1 MIKIRKLQDG
11 DIEYVRINPLEEAVK
26 NYPEFSPD
34 PKNSYTVI
42 LDDKIVGVGGIMILW
57 EGVGELW
64 LILTKDSKREGIYGL
79 MAFDAI
85 RKKIDEI
92 IEECNIYRAQAPVRV
107 DFHKAIKMME
117 ALNFEN
123 ETPNGMKN
131 YCPDGCDVYMYAR
144 IKKRRPNGNER

>member
-26 NYPEFSPD
+26 NYPKLVPD
-34 PKNSYTVI
+34 PKTSYTV
-42 LDDKIVGVGGIMILW
+42 LWDDKIVAVGGIAMLW

-64 LILTKDSKREGIYGL
+64 MILTKDSKRNGIYGL
-79 MAFDAI
+79 VAFDVI

-92 IEECNIYRAQAPVRV
+92 IEEYNIYRAQAPVRV
-107 DFHKAIKMME
+107 DFYQAIKMME
-117 ALNFEN
+117 ALNFKN

-131 YCPDGCDVYMYAR
+131 YCPDGCDVYMYAKVKEAKN
-144 IKKRRPNGNER
+144 IK